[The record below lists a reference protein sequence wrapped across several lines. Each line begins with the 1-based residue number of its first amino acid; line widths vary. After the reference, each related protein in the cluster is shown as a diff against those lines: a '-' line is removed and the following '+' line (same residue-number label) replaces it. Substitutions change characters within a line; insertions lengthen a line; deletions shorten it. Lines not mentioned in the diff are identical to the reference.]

1 MITAM
6 TKLELECV
14 LKRIP
19 EILNLMLN
27 FIQSPAEIVS
37 LDDNLDTA
45 LRADEC
51 RIGLQPSDALRELV
65 TALRA
70 FNRDL
75 MTFEQDA
82 PFHYVVSSC
91 YSLAHGERVI
101 SDPQGDHQH
110 GLIHSLRN
118 RAETPERSRK

>member
-19 EILNLMLN
+19 EILNLLLN

-37 LDDNLDTA
+37 LDDNLDAA

-75 MTFEQDA
+75 MTFGTRR
-82 PFHYVVSSC
+82 P
-91 YSLAHGERVI
+91 
-101 SDPQGDHQH
+101 PQPGKLT
-110 GLIHSLRN
+110 GS
-118 RAETPERSRK
+118 

>member
-37 LDDNLDTA
+37 LDDNLDAA
-45 LRADEC
+45 LRG
-51 RIGLQPSDALRELV
+51 R
-65 TALRA
+65 
-70 FNRDL
+70 
-75 MTFEQDA
+75 
-82 PFHYVVSSC
+82 
-91 YSLAHGERVI
+91 
-101 SDPQGDHQH
+101 
-110 GLIHSLRN
+110 
-118 RAETPERSRK
+118 